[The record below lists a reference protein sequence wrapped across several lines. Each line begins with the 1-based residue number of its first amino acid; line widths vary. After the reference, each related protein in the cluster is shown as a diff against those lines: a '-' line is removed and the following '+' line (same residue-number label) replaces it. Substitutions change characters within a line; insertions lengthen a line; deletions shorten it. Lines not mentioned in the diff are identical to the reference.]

1 VKVTGCLAKE
11 GAGYVLNSAM
21 VEAPAPGATGTAGT
35 AGAAGAAGAVAAIPA
50 NIKSATSFRVQ
61 GTGLDTHVGQR
72 VELTGSATAAAASS
86 AASAAQGAAGAAKE
100 GAGAAAGAATDKLA
114 SAPMLNAKSVRM
126 VSEKC

>member
-11 GAGYVLNSAM
+11 GAGYILNSAM

-35 AGAAGAAGAVAAIPA
+35 AGATGAAGAAAAIPA

-72 VELTGSATAAAASS
+72 VELTGSANAAAASS
-86 AASAAQGAAGAAKE
+86 ATQGAAGEAKE

>member
-21 VEAPAPGATGTAGT
+21 VDAPAPGATGTAGT
-35 AGAAGAAGAVAAIPA
+35 AGAAGAAGVAAAIPA

-72 VELTGSATAAAASS
+72 VELTGSATAA